1 MILNKEVIKCNLTFF
16 PYSLLL
22 KGFLLIIDISQT
34 NHKTQKN
41 FKDNYLDMR
50 SISTEFDI

>member
-34 NHKTQKN
+34 NHKTEKN